1 MITDF
6 TNCIFRARTATFALS
21 FGLVLAATAAL
32 AGDDWPQFRGPLG
45 NGHSDA
51 TGLAL
56 TWSDTQNV
64 KWKTAVPG
72 EGWSSPVIL
81 GNQVWMQTAL
91 DHGKSLRAV
100 CVDKTD
106 GKLLHSTEI
115 FYVEAPDEKHA
126 LNSHASPTP
135 VVEAGRVYVF
145 FGMYGAACLDTAT
158 GKVLWKNSTL
168 KHDHDKNG
176 PGSSPLLYGDLLIL
190 TCDGTEQQ
198 FLAALDKQTG
208 ELKWK
213 TIRSNAKE
221 LAAKNFHL
229 RKAYHTPEIINVG
242 GRDQLV
248 SMGAFRVSGLE
259 PKSGREIWAVDV
271 PGFSNVPRPV
281 YGEGL
286 LFLAT
291 GFMKPELWAIRPDG
305 QGNVTKTH
313 VAWKMSKQAPA
324 KPSPIFV
331 NGRLYVI
338 SDGGILTCLNG
349 KTGESRWSERLAG
362 EYSASPIY
370 ADGHLFFCNQLGV
383 TTVVKPGDKL
393 EKVATN
399 ILPDGL
405 MSSPAVSGK
414 ALFLRTKTHLYRIE
428 K

>member
-6 TNCIFRARTATFALS
+6 TNFIARARTAIFALS
-21 FGLVLAATAAL
+21 FGLVLAAAAAF

-91 DHGKSLRAV
+91 DNGKSLRAV

-115 FYVEAPDEKHA
+115 FYVEAPEEKHA

-135 VVEAGRVYVF
+135 VLEAGRVYVF

-158 GKVLWKNSTL
+158 GQVLWKNSTL

-208 ELKWK
+208 ELKWR
-213 TIRSNAKE
+213 TVRSNAKE

-229 RKAYHTPEIINVG
+229 RKAYHTPEIIKVG

-259 PKSGREIWAVDV
+259 PLSGREIWAVDV

-286 LFLAT
+286 LFVAT

-305 QGNVTKTH
+305 VGVVTKTH
-313 VAWKMSKQAPA
+313 VAWKVSKQAPA
-324 KPSPIFV
+324 KPSPILV

-338 SDGGILTCLNG
+338 SDGGILTCLDAKSG
-349 KTGESRWSERLAG
+349 KEVWSERLEG

-370 ADGHLFFCNQLGV
+370 ADGHLFFCSQFGV

-399 ILPDGL
+399 TLPDGL

>member
-1 MITDF
+1 MKSA
-6 TNCIFRARTATFALS
+6 ARLGPFALS
-21 FGLVLAATAAL
+21 LLLAAHAAL

-45 NGHSDA
+45 NGHSDS
-51 TGLAL
+51 TGIPL

-64 KWKTAVPG
+64 KWKTALPG

-91 DHGKSLRAV
+91 DHGKSLRAL
-100 CVDKTD
+100 CVDKAD
-106 GKLLHSTEI
+106 GTLLHSTEI
-115 FYVEAPDEKHA
+115 FYVEAPEEKHA

-135 VVEAGRVYVF
+135 VLEAGRAYVF
-145 FGMYGAACLDTAT
+145 FGMHGAACLDTTT
-158 GKVLWKNSTL
+158 GKVLWKNTSL

-198 FLAALDKQTG
+198 YLAALDKQTG

-213 TIRSNAKE
+213 TIRSNARE

-229 RKAYHTPEIINVG
+229 RKAYHTPEIINVS

-259 PKSGREIWAVDV
+259 PQTGREIWAVDV

-286 LFLAT
+286 LFIAT

-313 VAWKMSKQAPA
+313 VAWKVTKQAPA
-324 KPSPIFV
+324 KPSPILV

-338 SDGGILTCLNG
+338 SDGGILTCLDARTG
-349 KTGESRWSERLAG
+349 KDLWSERLGG

-370 ADGHLFFCNQLGV
+370 ADGQLFFCSQLGV

-393 EKVATN
+393 EKVAVNT
-399 ILPDGL
+399 LPAGL
-405 MSSPAVSGK
+405 MSSPAVSGH